1 MPTSHINDVKHWR
14 DRAAEMRMLARMMK
28 DIEAIA
34 IMSRLA
40 AGYDL
45 MADRAA
51 ERAAAKATCQT
62 NQRRISSDSFA
73 LLTAIRRASS
83 RLSRPI
89 AVNATPPSLYARLGG
104 RSVLAGERREC
115 VRPARATRARRCDA

>member
-1 MPTSHINDVKHWR
+1 
-14 DRAAEMRMLARMMK
+14 MRMLARMMK

-89 AVNATPPSLYARLGG
+89 AVNATLPLSHLIGSIA
-104 RSVLAGERREC
+104 ANERFDSRHFR
-115 VRPARATRARRCDA
+115 RP

>member
-1 MPTSHINDVKHWR
+1 MVGGGTDRNRGCRYGVCPATVKRRGFHAYQPHDDVRHWR

-40 AGYDL
+40 AGCDL

-51 ERAAAKATCQT
+51 ERAC
-62 NQRRISSDSFA
+62 
-73 LLTAIRRASS
+73 
-83 RLSRPI
+83 
-89 AVNATPPSLYARLGG
+89 
-104 RSVLAGERREC
+104 REGN
-115 VRPARATRARRCDA
+115 VSN